1 MTLNDVLVDVKEKL
15 STIPDIKSLKIG
27 LEIGVGSKDCPFIR
41 IIAGNDVK
49 DGGYRNIDVNIVYGF
64 DVKNKDLE
72 LMYEKLYAL
81 QEQIIEALQYKTSIG
96 DCFYISTTTDE
107 DRLSNLKS
115 SISHF
120 KIENILV
127 Q

>member
-1 MTLNDVLVDVKEKL
+1 MNLNDVLLDIKVQL
-15 STIPDIKSLKIG
+15 STIEDIKSLKIG
-27 LEIGVGSKDCPFIR
+27 IETGLGSKDCPFIR
-41 IIAGNDVK
+41 ILPTNDVK
-49 DGGYRNIDVNIVYGF
+49 NGQYRNVEVNIVYGF

-72 LMYEKLYAL
+72 LMYEKLYEL
-81 QEQIIEALQYKTSIG
+81 QEKIISTLQYNTTIG
-96 DCFYISTTTDE
+96 DCFYTSTLTDE

>member
-1 MTLNDVLVDVKEKL
+1 MTLNDVLIDIKDKL
-15 STIPDIKSLKIG
+15 STIQDIKSLKIG
-27 LEIGVGSKDCPFIR
+27 LETGLGSKDCPFIR
-41 IIAGNDVK
+41 VIAGNDVK

-72 LMYEKLYAL
+72 LMYEKLYVL
-81 QEQIIEALQYKTSIG
+81 QEKIIKALQYNTTIG
-96 DCFYISTTTDE
+96 DCFYKSTTVDE

-120 KIENILV
+120 RIENILV

>member
-15 STIPDIKSLKIG
+15 SMIPDIKSLKIG

-49 DGGYRNIDVNIVYGF
+49 DCGYRNIDVNIVYGF

-81 QEQIIEALQYKTSIG
+81 QEQIIESLQYKTSIG